1 MRSLF
6 VLVVLVAS
14 GLLVPMGNP
23 LIHADQKPTP
33 AAVEAA
39 RQFTA
44 IEEEWQKAEQEFQNA
59 LRAAKT
65 DAEFDQ
71 IYTQKKPDPKP
82 FAVRFLKVAEVH
94 PDTWGGAAALYWVI
108 CHAKGTEHVGLALT
122 QFKKGPIAKAELGRL
137 WSLLFFQM
145 QQKAAPIRELA
156 PLVFARVVKE
166 LAHPK
171 APDLLIWV
179 CDAIANNDSSP
190 EGTKLYRQAGDLL
203 MTRFPDTKYLWV
215 FCELL
220 QCHADPSW
228 AQKHLRTALD
238 KTKTPAVRV
247 AASFAL
253 AFLLQNRDADSQAE
267 AEELYRRVIKEA
279 AHAVAEW
286 DKLVYSPD
294 RRESIR
300 HFPDKDSW
308 VQPAQREL
316 EEIKTRGLGK
326 PAPEVAGEDLEGK
339 PIRLSGYRGKVV
351 LLSFW
356 ATWCAPCMALVP
368 HECALVKQR
377 EGKPFV
383 LLGVNGDKDVAQAK
397 KVAAAKGITWRS
409 FKDQRDGEG
418 AISKAWNLSG
428 WPTLY
433 LIDHKGII
441 RMRWVG
447 APPDAVLDR
456 EVDRLIAAAETEKL
470 K

>member
-1 MRSLF
+1 MRFYFLHAI
-6 VLVVLVAS
+6 LVTS
-14 GLLVPMGNP
+14 GILLPMRNP
-23 LIHADQKPTP
+23 PIHAQEKPKP
-33 AAVEAA
+33 AVVEAA
-39 RQFTA
+39 RQFGA

-65 DAEFDQ
+65 DAEFER
-71 IYTQKKPDPKP
+71 IYAQKRPDPKP

-94 PDTWGGAAALYWVI
+94 PDTYGGAAALYWVI
-108 CHAKGTEHVGLALT
+108 CHAKGTEHVGVALT
-122 QFKKGPIAKAELGRL
+122 QFKKGPIAKADLRL
-137 WSLLFFQM
+137 LWGLLFFQM
-145 QQKAAPIRELA
+145 RQKAAPIRELT

-166 LAHPK
+166 LDHPK
-171 APDLLIWV
+171 APDLLMWV
-179 CDAIANNDSSP
+179 CDAVANNDSSP
-190 EGTKLYRQAGDLL
+190 EGDKLYRQAGELL
-203 MTRFPDTKYLWV
+203 MARFPDTKYLWV
-215 FCELL
+215 FCEFLKS
-220 QCHADPSW
+220 HADPSW

-253 AFLLQNRDADSQAE
+253 ASILQNQDADSQAE

-300 HFPDKDSW
+300 HFPEKDSW

-326 PAPEVAGEDLEGK
+326 PAPEVAGEDLDGK

-383 LLGVNGDKDVAQAK
+383 LLGVNGDKDVAHAK
-397 KVAAAKGITWRS
+397 KVATAKGITWQS
-409 FKDQRDGEG
+409 FKDQPNGES
-418 AISKAWNLSG
+418 AISKTWNLRG

-441 RMRWVG
+441 RQRWVG
-447 APPDAVLDR
+447 APPSEVLDR
-456 EVDRLIAAAETEKL
+456 EVDRLIAAAETEK
-470 K
+470 